1 MPKELA
7 AIIVDDERLA
17 RNEMRSLLADHPE
30 VRVIGEADSV
40 ESAVRLIN
48 SERPDVV
55 FLDIQLA
62 GETGFD
68 LLQQVALDEV
78 AVVFVTAYEQHAMR
92 AFEVNALDYLLKP
105 VTPERL
111 AAALEKLEVTKPPS
125 AFKGPL
131 EYDDRL
137 FLQIDDRMGFLRIDS
152 IKFIAAAGDYSYV
165 HAVNGV
171 RHLVQK
177 PLKEWEA
184 RLPGNYFLR
193 IHRSTIVNM
202 EHVERLEPWSNYSYR
217 VYIKAVDEP
226 LAMSRRYALKA
237 KDRLG

>member
-1 MPKELA
+1 VAKELA
-7 AIIVDDERLA
+7 AVIVDDERLA

-30 VRVIGEADSV
+30 VQVIGEADSV
-40 ESAVRLIN
+40 KKAAALIN

-68 LLQQVALDEV
+68 LLEQVTIDEV
-78 AVVFVTAYEQHAMR
+78 AVVFVTAYDQHAMR

-111 AAALEKLEVTKPPS
+111 AAAVERLEVPRPPS
-125 AFKGPL
+125 TIKGPL

-137 FLQIDDRMGFLRIDS
+137 FLQIDDRMAFLRIDT
-152 IKFIAAAGDYSYV
+152 IKFIVAAGDYSYV

-171 RHLVQK
+171 KHLVQK
-177 PLKEWEA
+177 PLKEWEE
-184 RLPGNYFLR
+184 RLPDNYFLR

-217 VYIKAVDEP
+217 VYVKAVGEP
-226 LAMSRRYALKA
+226 LVMSRRYALKA

>member
-1 MPKELA
+1 MAKELTA
-7 AIIVDDERLA
+7 VIVDDERLA

-30 VRVIGEADSV
+30 VRVIGESDSV
-40 ESAVRLIN
+40 QSAVELIDR
-48 SERPDVV
+48 ERPDVV

-68 LLQQVALDEV
+68 LLERVPGNDMAI
-78 AVVFVTAYEQHAMR
+78 VFVTAYEQHAMR

-111 AAALEKLEVTKPPS
+111 AAAIERLEAPRPLSTL
-125 AFKGPL
+125 KGPL

-137 FLQIDDRMGFLRIDS
+137 FLQVDDRMVFLRIDS
-152 IKFIAAAGDYSYV
+152 IKYIAAAGDYSYL
-165 HAVNGV
+165 HGVNGKK
-171 RHLVQK
+171 HLVQK

-184 RLPGNYFLR
+184 RLPANYFLR
-193 IHRSTIVNM
+193 IHRSTVVNM

-217 VYIKAVDEP
+217 VYMKAVDEP
-226 LAMSRRYALKA
+226 LIMSRRYALKA

>member
-1 MPKELA
+1 MAKELA
-7 AIIVDDERLA
+7 AVIVDDERLA

-30 VRVIGEADSV
+30 VQVIGEADSV
-40 ESAVRLIN
+40 ESAAEVI
-48 SERPDVV
+48 SKERPDVV

-68 LLQQVALDEV
+68 LLERVADDV

-111 AAALEKLEVTKPPS
+111 AAAIEKLEVPRPPS
-125 AFKGPL
+125 TLKEPL

-137 FLQIDDRMGFLRIDS
+137 FLQLDDGMAFLRVDD
-152 IKFIAAAGDYSYV
+152 IKYIAAAGDYSHV
-165 HAVNGV
+165 HVVNG
-171 RHLVQK
+171 RKHLVQK
-177 PLKEWEA
+177 PLKEWET
-184 RLPGNYFLR
+184 RLPGNHFLR

-217 VYIKAVDEP
+217 VYVKAVGEP
-226 LAMSRRYALKA
+226 LVMSRRYALKA

>member
-1 MPKELA
+1 VAKELA
-7 AIIVDDERLA
+7 AVIVDDERLA

-30 VRVIGEADSV
+30 VQVIGEADSV
-40 ESAVRLIN
+40 VTI
-48 SERPDVV
+48 
-55 FLDIQLA
+55 
-62 GETGFD
+62 
-68 LLQQVALDEV
+68 DEV
-78 AVVFVTAYEQHAMR
+78 AVVFVTAYDQHAMR

-111 AAALEKLEVTKPPS
+111 AAAVERLEVPRPPS
-125 AFKGPL
+125 TIKGPL

-137 FLQIDDRMGFLRIDS
+137 FLQIDDRMAFLRIDT
-152 IKFIAAAGDYSYV
+152 IKFIVAAGDYSYV

-171 RHLVQK
+171 KHLVQK
-177 PLKEWEA
+177 PLKEWEE
-184 RLPGNYFLR
+184 RLPDNYFLR

-217 VYIKAVDEP
+217 VYMKAVKEP
-226 LAMSRRYALKA
+226 LVMSRRYALKA